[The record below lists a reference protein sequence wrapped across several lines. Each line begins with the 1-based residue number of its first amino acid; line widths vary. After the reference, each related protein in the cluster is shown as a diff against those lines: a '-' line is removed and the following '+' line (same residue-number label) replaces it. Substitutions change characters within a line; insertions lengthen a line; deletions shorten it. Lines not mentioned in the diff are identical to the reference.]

1 MNNFEKIQT
10 VILANKAW
18 KITISEISRIT
29 GIERNSVKK
38 CLQKYDTDKTL
49 HEFIVDGRK
58 TKFNSEA
65 VNPLTDSNVLKRR
78 GCFELMKW
86 EDPSSGIGPVSR
98 ATLSNLLDESRTET
112 AKKCSSNKFEV
123 TRPSDFK
130 TIYYSNL
137 NKCRKVQK
145 YVFDSSL
152 LELDCSQFLSI
163 LEKLFDKGIV
173 PKFCIYANDIVELD
187 TNKEE
192 FVLARELLKFFALDL
207 DGKFHFLIN
216 EEKTNEEQ
224 LAELCK
230 KNDYTLISGK
240 AKNIAWCKLYQV
252 DVVIPDLF
260 LEKFPNPCCG
270 TGIVGVDSCMMA
282 IKPVEMDNV
291 LRDYEKILISDIQLN
306 EINGGYLLNL
316 IAYYG
321 EIRFSNKTTKDQD
334 YNICLFY
341 QENTV
346 RDVYTFDYGCY
357 LFGKLCQINIIL
369 YKYTNASKSSILK
382 AIADMVSQNQ
392 DELKI
397 GDEIILDQMTQESV
411 SLNLNEFPDIS
422 VFSKNGVKRK
432 DQNKKAYSQD
442 FLVIRQNKY
451 IVIAKITKL
460 KCAIVYYCGTE
471 SNVPEEYKVFLA

>member
-10 VILANKAW
+10 VILANKAR

-38 CLQKYDTDKTL
+38 CLQQYDTDKVL

-65 VNPLTDSNVLKRR
+65 VNPLTDSNVPKRR

-86 EDPSSGIGPVSR
+86 EDSSGIVPVARVTS
-98 ATLSNLLDESRTET
+98 SSWLDEGKTET
-112 AKKCSSNKFEV
+112 ARKYSGNKFEV
-123 TRPSDFK
+123 TQPSDFK

-137 NKCRKVQK
+137 DKCRKVQK

-152 LELDCSQFLSI
+152 LELDCSQFLN
-163 LEKLFDKGIV
+163 LLGKLFDKGIV
-173 PKFCIYANDIVELD
+173 PKFCVYANDIVELD

-192 FVLARELLKFFALDL
+192 FVLARELLKFFALD
-207 DGKFHFLIN
+207 FNEEFYSLIN
-216 EEKTNEEQ
+216 EEKTSEEQ

-230 KNDYTLISGK
+230 KNGYTLISGN

-260 LEKFPNPCCG
+260 LENFPNPCCG
-270 TGIVGVDSCMMA
+270 NGIVGVDSCMMA
-282 IKPVEMDNV
+282 IKPVEMNNV

-306 EINGGYLLNL
+306 EIPGGYLLNL

-341 QENTV
+341 KENTV

-357 LFGKLCQINIIL
+357 LFGKLCQINIML
-369 YKYTNASKSSILK
+369 YEYTNASKSFVLK
-382 AIADMVSQNQ
+382 AIANMVSQKQ

-397 GDEIILDQMTQESV
+397 GDEIILDQMAQETV
-411 SLNLNEFPDIS
+411 SLNLSKFPNIS

-460 KCAIVYYCGTE
+460 KCAVVYYCGTE
-471 SNVPEEYKVFLA
+471 SEVPEEYKVFLA